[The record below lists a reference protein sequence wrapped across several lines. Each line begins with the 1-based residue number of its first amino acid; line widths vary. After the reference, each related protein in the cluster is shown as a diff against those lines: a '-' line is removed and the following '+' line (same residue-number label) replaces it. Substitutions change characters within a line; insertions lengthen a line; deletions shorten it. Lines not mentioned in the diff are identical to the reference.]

1 MGYRQACHRKETLLE
16 VEGQLPG
23 RHELLH
29 GLLSDRLASGLVLCD
44 QGLKDVYERLLELP
58 GEHGSAGVIL

>member
-1 MGYRQACHRKETLLE
+1 
-16 VEGQLPG
+16 
-23 RHELLH
+23 
-29 GLLSDRLASGLVLCD
+29 VLCD

>member
-1 MGYRQACHRKETLLE
+1 M
-16 VEGQLPG
+16 EGQLPG